1 MTNTYYYARFA
12 ENEFELGRF
21 ETKAARDAW
30 VNYQDEFS
38 VDMGTTADNA
48 PFERVAIT
56 REQAEQIAGDL
67 IDISEYY
74 ENENGVEWLVMIPMF

>member
-1 MTNTYYYARFA
+1 MTNIYYYARFA

-21 ETKAARDAW
+21 KTKAARDAW

-48 PFERVAIT
+48 PFKRIAIT

-67 IDISEYY
+67 IDIPDYY